1 MRFSIAP
8 AVQRLEDG
16 ERRLDIDGF
25 LAECRTAEAAG
36 WYGAYTGEKHSGD
49 TTYTTS
55 PMLLCALGLAATRQM
70 MFGTCVT
77 VLPVH
82 HPVTVA
88 EDASVLD
95 AVFPGRFRL
104 TTGVGYFSGD
114 FEPFGVAL
122 DERKTR
128 MDVGMEVIEAFRS
141 GRLAEVPDPWQGT
154 VPRRD
159 SALGED
165 NLEVFIGAWSV
176 PGVRRAARMAD
187 GWITDPIRSGR
198 WISHLADVYRAECE
212 AAGKEPRIVLFREA
226 WMDDS
231 DEAARATYGPHV
243 LGYSRVYFERGN
255 AYDERFDPWLADV
268 AGPADLQLSHVLPDR
283 VLCGST
289 DTWLAQ
295 LEEWQETLNPEEM
308 LLRLRHFQGPS
319 LEATLDVID
328 SIGSAVIPRMQ
339 PQP

>member
-8 AVQRLEDG
+8 AVQSLDAG

-25 LAECRTAEAAG
+25 LSECRSAEESG

-55 PMLLCALGLAATRQM
+55 PMLLCALGLATTRRM

-95 AVFPGRFRL
+95 AIFPGRFRL

-122 DERKTR
+122 SERKAR
-128 MDVGMEVIEAFRS
+128 MDAGMQVIEAFRA
-141 GRLAEVPDPWQGT
+141 GRPDRIPGPWKGT

-159 SALGED
+159 PALGPD

-176 PGVRRAARMAD
+176 PGVRRAARLAD

-198 WISHLADVYRAECE
+198 WISHLAEVYRAECA

-226 WMDDS
+226 WMDET
-231 DEAARATYGPHV
+231 DEAARAVYGPHV

-255 AYDERFDPWLADV
+255 AYDERFDPWFAEV
-268 AGPADLQLSHVLPDR
+268 HSASDLRLDHVLADR

-289 DTWLAQ
+289 ETWLAQ
-295 LEEWQETLNPEEM
+295 LEEWQETLQPEEM

-319 LEATLDVID
+319 LGATLDVIG
-328 SIGSAVIPRMQ
+328 SIGSSVIPRFT
-339 PQP
+339 